1 MTSPLISMKVLSR
14 LVVVFVI
21 AELLLVLLSWFF
33 SATLMAD
40 VRPLLSSEGVRWF
53 FAHFVDRI
61 SSPLLVWILLLAM
74 AFGALKHSGL
84 LSRQT
89 TQRRRL
95 GLRVAALLLIVYVAV
110 IMLLTIWPHAVLLS
124 AMGSLWHSPFSRAL
138 VPIVAFGVILC
149 SMAYGLTVRTFT
161 GLSDVC
167 QSFVDGLSL
176 SASLLVLYILFV
188 QFYES
193 LRYVFF

>member
-61 SSPLLVWILLLAM
+61 GSPLLVWILLLAM

-95 GLRVAALLLIVYVAV
+95 GLRVAVLLLIIYVV
-110 IMLLTIWPHAVLLS
+110 IMMLLTIWPHAVLLS

-138 VPIVAFGVILC
+138 VPVVAFGVILC
-149 SMAYGLTVRTFT
+149 SMAYGFTVRTFT
-161 GLSDVC
+161 GLADVC
-167 QSFVDGLSL
+167 QSFIDGLSR
-176 SASLLVLYILFV
+176 SASLLVLYILFM